1 MKTLPHDPTGDPS
14 FSSTTGAA
22 VPDSTRAG
30 WSGLEERMG
39 EGYDAWPF
47 HDRRWY
53 PRDDA
58 GRWASVTRELMF
70 DSIQRC
76 VARALGAPHD
86 EDSAPHELLSSDEV
100 FRHLHACASAC
111 ARELYSLGQ
120 DCDGVVAFMLAGA
133 TAAADPDSLHPA
145 VLRAIA
151 EWCREVERTPGSD
164 ACPCGASAP
173 GLIPSEQPFRP
184 TTGQPES
191 ATP

>member
-1 MKTLPHDPTGDPS
+1 MTTLPRGLTGAPKL
-14 FSSTTGAA
+14 SSTAGAP

-30 WSGLEERMG
+30 WSGLEECVV

-58 GRWASVTRELMF
+58 GRWVHVTRELMF

-76 VARALGAPHD
+76 IARAVGAPHN
-86 EDSAPHELLSSDEV
+86 EDSAPQELLSSDEV

-111 ARELYSLGQ
+111 ARELYRLGQ

-151 EWCREVERTPGSD
+151 EWCREVQRTPGAD
-164 ACPCGASAP
+164 PCVDGGASQA
-173 GLIPSEQPFRP
+173 GIGSQEGRKLV
-184 TTGQPES
+184 
-191 ATP
+191 

>member
-1 MKTLPHDPTGDPS
+1 MITLPRGLTDTSSLSPTVGP
-14 FSSTTGAA
+14 AI
-22 VPDSTRAG
+22 PDFTREG
-30 WSGLEERMG
+30 WSSLEARAG

-53 PRDDA
+53 PHDDA
-58 GRWASVTRELMF
+58 GRWVHVTRELMF

-76 VARALGAPHD
+76 IARAVGAPHD

-151 EWCREVERTPGSD
+151 EWCREVERTPGTD
-164 ACPCGASAP
+164 ACPCGATSHASIASQEKRE
-173 GLIPSEQPFRP
+173 LS
-184 TTGQPES
+184 
-191 ATP
+191 